1 MLSRPWRSKYRSL
14 VELREQ
20 VIVLRKVEVG
30 RFYRVNYEGFG
41 NLLRVPLEA
50 WLNSN
55 AYVFRVDSP
64 GTSK

>member
-20 VIVLRKVEVG
+20 VIALRKVEVG

-55 AYVFRVDSP
+55 AY
-64 GTSK
+64 